1 MYSWWLSIPF
11 LDLFPSP
18 VKHPGGAG
26 NKFQKH
32 HKPFLLPSTMPFPP
46 HLVYIK
52 PIKVLPTR
60 QQISVSATAS
70 KAFHF
75 FPSLYISL
83 FPSHPNF
90 NAMHPIPLLTSLIL
104 PLSILAAPTPADP
117 IVPVEARYSITQASV
132 RYQRDARHGFINKD
146 FDFSIRGTKDGD
158 VDIHCAGGVDVRD
171 KVEHVKMNCPL
182 DPRLEVWVSAG
193 LESTF
198 DMTVQFL
205 SVVPFSPLN
214 FPFSF
219 SILR

>member
-1 MYSWWLSIPF
+1 
-11 LDLFPSP
+11 
-18 VKHPGGAG
+18 
-26 NKFQKH
+26 
-32 HKPFLLPSTMPFPP
+32 
-46 HLVYIK
+46 
-52 PIKVLPTR
+52 
-60 QQISVSATAS
+60 
-70 KAFHF
+70 
-75 FPSLYISL
+75 
-83 FPSHPNF
+83 
-90 NAMHPIPLLTSLIL
+90 MHPIPLLTSLIL

-205 SVVPFSPLN
+205 GMEKAFGRGNYEDANWDTMDHFSPYL
-214 FPFSF
+214 FTIYTAKQGWEIS
-219 SILR
+219 SKVG